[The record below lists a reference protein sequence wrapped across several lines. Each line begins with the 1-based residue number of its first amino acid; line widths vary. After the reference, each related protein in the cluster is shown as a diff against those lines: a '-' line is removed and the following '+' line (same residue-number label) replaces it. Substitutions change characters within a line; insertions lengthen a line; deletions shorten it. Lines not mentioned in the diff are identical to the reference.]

1 MAGTLTGVNLI
12 SRIQDIL
19 QDTTSIRWPEA
30 ELLRHINDAQREV
43 CNLRP
48 ESTATTVSVALVVGT
63 KQSLPSGG
71 LRLIRVTRN
80 MSAAG
85 GSATGKRAVRLVDS
99 DILNT
104 QEPNWH
110 DPGVSGDAAHTTTVK
125 HYIFDEDN
133 PRAFYVYP
141 GASTTSTFLEI
152 VYSASPTDL
161 GSTSATIS
169 VDDIFGNAL
178 IDFVL
183 FRCYLKDAEY
193 AGNQQR
199 ANTHY
204 QLFAGSLIAGGQVQF
219 NVSPNQDQMGT
230 FSSPPQSSPV
240 QG

>member
-1 MAGTLTGVNLI
+1 
-12 SRIQDIL
+12 
-19 QDTTSIRWPEA
+19 
-30 ELLRHINDAQREV
+30 
-43 CNLRP
+43 
-48 ESTATTVSVALVVGT
+48 
-63 KQSLPSGG
+63 
-71 LRLIRVTRN
+71 

-99 DILNT
+99 DILDT

-178 IDFVL
+178 IDYTL

-193 AGNQQR
+193 AANQQR
-199 ANTHY
+199 ANTHH
-204 QLFAGSLIAGGQVQF
+204 QLFAGSLMAGGQVQF
-219 NVSPNQDQMGT
+219 NVSPNQDQIGT
-230 FSSPPQSSPV
+230 SSAPRQSLPV